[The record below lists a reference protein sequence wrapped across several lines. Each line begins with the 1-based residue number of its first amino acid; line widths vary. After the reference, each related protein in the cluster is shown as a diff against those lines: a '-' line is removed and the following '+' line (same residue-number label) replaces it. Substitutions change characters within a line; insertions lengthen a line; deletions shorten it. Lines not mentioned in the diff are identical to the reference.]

1 MADFSLSGL
10 RLLRAIAAQ
19 GSFTAAAEALG
30 YTQSS
35 VSRKVAALEAATGTR
50 LFDRR
55 ARGVRLTDAGA
66 ALLAH
71 AVAVT
76 DRLDQAR
83 RELEGAHETKTA
95 RLRLGAFPTA
105 LAALVPRAVSSL
117 RTSQPDLVIA
127 LREGTTPSQLRR
139 LQSGTADLAVVAA
152 LPAQR
157 PDPATFT
164 FEPLLEDRLLLAVPH
179 NHPLAGSGS
188 VELQQLEDESWVAA
202 TPDPD
207 EVLLGV
213 WPALDW
219 RPRVAYIARDWTAKL
234 GLVAAGLGIT
244 VLPGLAAPGIRN
256 DIALVRVLG
265 GDPGTRTVALAT
277 HKPASTPAAAQP
289 LVDALHRAAA
299 QLTQEIELR
308 LQDR

>member
-1 MADFSLSGL
+1 MADLSLSGL

-19 GSFTAAAEALG
+19 GSFTAAADALG

-35 VSRKVAALEAATGTR
+35 VSRQVATLEAAAGAR
-50 LFDRR
+50 LFDRQ

-83 RELEGAHETKTA
+83 RDLEGIRGARTA

-117 RTSQPDLVIA
+117 KTHHPELVIA
-127 LREGTTPSQLRR
+127 LREGTTPTQLRR
-139 LQSGTADLAVVAA
+139 LRSGTSDLAVIAV
-152 LPAQR
+152 LSGER
-157 PDPATFT
+157 PDPASFT
-164 FEPLLEDRLLLAVPH
+164 FEPVLEDRLLLAVPH
-179 NHPLAGSGS
+179 DHPLAGSGS
-188 VELQQLEDESWVAA
+188 VEVHQLEHELWVAA

-207 EVLLGV
+207 DVLLGV

-244 VLPGLAAPGIRN
+244 VVPGLAAPGTRN

-265 GDPGTRTVALAT
+265 GDPGARTVAIAT
-277 HKPASTPAAAQP
+277 HKHTASVDQARP
-289 LVDALHRAAA
+289 LIDALFRAAA
-299 QLTQEIELR
+299 QLTHEIELR